1 MIYLK
6 PKKGAPFERS
16 LPVYGQ
22 EWGRPPPP
30 PFSET
35 GTVGVADG
43 SFYLNSI
50 NIGLTRAT
58 NSKTKHGTI
67 SSFLPLLEEDLNSG

>member
-1 MIYLK
+1 M
-6 PKKGAPFERS
+6 
-16 LPVYGQ
+16 
-22 EWGRPPPP
+22 PP
-30 PFSET
+30 PFSEP

-50 NIGLTRAT
+50 NISTRETNIGLARAT

-67 SSFLPLLEEDLNSG
+67 SSFLPLLEEDLNSE